1 MIALRCHRLRCH
13 RSAWNGGPSCVHD
26 VSLEI
31 PSGRLLAITGP
42 GRSGKTLLL
51 HLLGLLDEPDFGS
64 VELFGENVSPGPE
77 ETRREI
83 RNAIYGYLFAGPCLL
98 PAFTVA
104 ENVAMPLFR
113 VADVDERAARHR
125 VAEVLTRLDLESFA
139 NSPCDQ
145 LGPGTQ
151 FLVALARALIHRPRV
166 LLLLEPARPDILA
179 PHVRA
184 LVDDLGLTAVWSG
197 LPGNWVDVC
206 DQETRLENGCV
217 AAPTPP

>member
-1 MIALRCHRLRCH
+1 M
-13 RSAWNGGPSCVHD
+13 HD
-26 VSLEI
+26 VSI
-31 PSGRLLAITGP
+31 DFPAGRLHAVTGP
-42 GRSGKTLLL
+42 ARSGKTLLL

-64 VELFGENVSPGPE
+64 VELFGETVSPGPE
-77 ETRREI
+77 EIRREI
-83 RNAIYGYLFAGPCLL
+83 RNTIFGYLFANPCLL

-113 VADVDERAARHR
+113 VADVDEPAARQR
-125 VAEVLTRLDLESFA
+125 VAEVLMRFDLESFA
-139 NSPCDQ
+139 NTPCGN

-166 LLLLEPARPDILA
+166 LLLLEPARPDVLA
-179 PHVRA
+179 PHVRT

-197 LPGNWVDVC
+197 LSGGWVGAC

-217 AAPTPP
+217 VAPTTP